1 MILSKK
7 KECSKDLIAIELEID
22 RCTVIQED
30 EDEENE
36 NDDGEN
42 ENDDEENE
50 NDDEKEEIKYEKQD
64 SIVNSSMTSLSFR
77 ATKSF
82 QTTASFENYLINEL
96 QSINKKLGSIDKR
109 FNLIDKRFNL
119 IDKRFNL
126 MDKRFNLM
134 DKRLS
139 RIEKQSAITYEIAS
153 ERRVVHSL
161 RSLGMTSISGLSGEF
176 YHVDEYRTVLYAL
189 AYDLIN
195 KYCNRWAMYN
205 RYVDISLC
213 PQAIEINLMGK
224 LKYYNSL

>member
-22 RCTVIQED
+22 RCTVIQE
-30 EDEENE
+30 
-36 NDDGEN
+36 NDDEEN

-109 FNLIDKRFNL
+109 FNLI
-119 IDKRFNL
+119 
-126 MDKRFNLM
+126 DKRFNLM

>member
-30 EDEENE
+30 EDE
-36 NDDGEN
+36 EN

-109 FNLIDKRFNL
+109 FNLI
-119 IDKRFNL
+119 
-126 MDKRFNLM
+126 DKRFNLM

>member
-96 QSINKKLGSIDKR
+96 QSINKKLR
-109 FNLIDKRFNL
+109 
-119 IDKRFNL
+119 
-126 MDKRFNLM
+126 
-134 DKRLS
+134 
-139 RIEKQSAITYEIAS
+139 
-153 ERRVVHSL
+153 
-161 RSLGMTSISGLSGEF
+161 
-176 YHVDEYRTVLYAL
+176 
-189 AYDLIN
+189 
-195 KYCNRWAMYN
+195 
-205 RYVDISLC
+205 
-213 PQAIEINLMGK
+213 QAIQSNRQTIQSNGQTTESHRKTIGN
-224 LKYYNSL
+224 YI

>member
-126 MDKRFNLM
+126 MDKR
-134 DKRLS
+134 LS